1 MSQLP
6 STTPPPPPTKP
17 ADASSSEDEVVH
29 EPAHPLL
36 RFWRN
41 FRSIIILILVLFAVR
56 SSIADWNDVPTGSM
70 TPTILDGDRIF
81 VNKLAY
87 DLKVPFTTTHIAT
100 WGGPQRGD
108 IVVFFS
114 PDTGI
119 RLVKRCVAIPGD
131 TLLVQDDHLFVN
143 GVEVPYGPPDPKILA
158 NRSPKDLN
166 VFNFETETLGNHVHP
181 IQTLKSADWGR
192 QIHRNFGPVTLTKDK
207 YFMMGDNR
215 DNSAD
220 SRYFNSGP
228 FVDRSAIVGKA
239 VAVAVSVD
247 LENHWLPRWSRFFT
261 KLP

>member
-1 MSQLP
+1 MSQSP
-6 STTPPPPPTKP
+6 STTPTPPAKP
-17 ADASSSEDEVVH
+17 ADVAADEDVAE
-29 EPAHPLL
+29 EPANALI

-41 FRSIIILILVLFAVR
+41 FRSIIILIVVLFAVR

-100 WGGPQRGD
+100 WGGPQHGD

-131 TLLVQDDHLFVN
+131 TLLVQDDHLYVN
-143 GVEVPYGPPDPKILA
+143 GQEVPYGPPNPKILDT
-158 NRSPKDLN
+158 RSPKDLN
-166 VFNFETETLGNHVHP
+166 NFTFETETLGKHVHP
-181 IQTLKSADWGR
+181 IQTLKYLDYGPR
-192 QIHRNFGPVTLTKDK
+192 RLHRDFGPVTVPPGK
-207 YFMMGDNR
+207 YVMMGDNR

-239 VAVAVSVD
+239 IGVAVSVD
-247 LENHWLPRWSRFFT
+247 LEHHWLPRWSRFFT